1 LIWILEVAAKTH
13 KRGRII
19 FHESLE
25 LFELHNAALGFNT
38 QDPTKMRSMHRGPG
52 GAGELA
58 ASEGSPELAHKR
70 HWTAIELT
78 TDRPAKEDWPGT
90 SPAGDGG
97 GSVAAG
103 PLRLQF
109 R

>member
-1 LIWILEVAAKTH
+1 MK
-13 KRGRII
+13 
-19 FHESLE
+19 
-25 LFELHNAALGFNT
+25 
-38 QDPTKMRSMHRGPG
+38 SMHRGPS

-58 ASEGSPELAHKR
+58 AGEGSPELAHKQ

-78 TDRPAKEDWPGT
+78 TDRPAKEDWPGM
-90 SPAGDGG
+90 SPAGEDG

-103 PLRLQF
+103 PPRFQF